1 MANNIKINLDTK
13 HLPLTAAAWQSWKI
27 IGIVFAS
34 AFITVGAGLV
44 LVTAASLLSNSLP
57 KTQADKDR
65 IGFQRKCQAE
75 FALQNNGM
83 RGDVGMTLCQAQAE
97 IAFPS
102 QPQ

>member
-1 MANNIKINLDTK
+1 MANDIKINLDTK

-44 LVTAASLLSNSLP
+44 LVTAAALLSQ
-57 KTQADKDR
+57 TDKDR